1 VEQKRNSVKGL
12 FMKIFS
18 FILDLI
24 ILFPLA
30 GAFYL
35 LWQHRKEFKSIIPF
49 LVGVILSF
57 IARFCDL
64 LIVHPDFHISK
75 ILGVSKEFSSLFIN
89 TIGGF
94 ADVFAV
100 LFLVVGFLQTIQYQQ
115 KRENRI
121 RKLET
126 LLPVCA
132 GCKKY
137 RVGDGTWHPIEKYLM
152 ESGAPDLTHS
162 ICPDCAAKL
171 REEMKNLKK
180 Q

>member
-1 VEQKRNSVKGL
+1 
-12 FMKIFS
+12 MKIFS

-35 LWQHRKEFKSIIPF
+35 LWQHRKEFKSVIPF
-49 LVGVILSF
+49 LAGIILSF
-57 IARFCDL
+57 VARFCDL
-64 LIVHPDFHISK
+64 LIEHPDFHISK
-75 ILGVSKEFSSLFIN
+75 ILNVSKELSSLIVN

-115 KRENRI
+115 KREKRI
-121 RKLET
+121 QKLET
-126 LLPVCA
+126 LLPICA

-137 RVGDGTWHPIEKYLM
+137 RTGDGTWYPIEQYLK
-152 ESGAPDLTHS
+152 ESGAPDLTHG
-162 ICPDCAAKL
+162 ICPDCAAKM
-171 REEMKNLKK
+171 RDEMRKLKK